1 MAEAA
6 KRNRAEPQEHLVR
19 GRRERAK
26 QEKRE
31 RIIHATKLLFAKKGF
46 SATTTQEIAELADI
60 GTGTLFLYAQTK
72 EDLLVMVFRD
82 EMFAVTQAA
91 FKSAPADGSLLKQI
105 LHVFTSMVRYHE
117 RDIEVARI
125 LILQV
130 TIPPNTERLEDVRA
144 MLDIVNDGIV
154 GLIEKNRV
162 QGKIRNDFNEI
173 VAAEMIF
180 SIYYTHLLRW
190 LGGHWPVTVFLHRLE
205 GSLTLALAGLEWQD
219 KRRS

>member
-1 MAEAA
+1 MAEAV
-6 KRNRAEPQEHLVR
+6 KQNRAKPKEHLVL

-31 RIIHATKLLFAKKGF
+31 KIIRATKFLFAKKGF
-46 SATTTQEIAELADI
+46 SATTTQEIAEFADI

-82 EMFAVTQAA
+82 EMFAVAQAA
-91 FKSAPADGSLLKQI
+91 FKSAPAEGSLLEQM

-117 RDIEVARI
+117 LDIEISRI

-130 TIPPNTERLEDVRA
+130 TIPANTDRLEDVRA
-144 MLDIVNDGIV
+144 MLDVVKDGIV
-154 GLIEKNRV
+154 RLIEKKRTQN
-162 QGKIRNDFNEI
+162 KIRNDFNEV
-173 VAAEMIF
+173 VAAEMVF

-190 LGGHWPVTVFLHRLE
+190 LGGHWSVTVFLRQLE
-205 GSLTLALAGLEWQD
+205 AALSLALAGL
-219 KRRS
+219 KR

>member
-1 MAEAA
+1 MVQAA
-6 KRNRAEPQEHLVR
+6 KRNRAAPQEHLVQ

-31 RIIHATKLLFAKKGF
+31 KIIRVAKLLFAKKGF

-72 EDLLVMVFRD
+72 EDLLVMVFRE
-82 EMFAVTQAA
+82 EMFAVAQAA
-91 FKSAPADGSLLKQI
+91 FKSAPVDGSLLKQM
-105 LHVFTSMVRYHE
+105 LHVFTSMVQYHE
-117 RDIEVARI
+117 RDIAISRL

-130 TIPPNTERLEDVRA
+130 TIPANADRLEDVRA

-154 GLIEKNRV
+154 GLIEKKRA
-162 QGKIRNDFNEI
+162 QGKIRNDFSAI
-173 VAAEMIF
+173 VAAEMLF

-190 LGGHWPVTVFLHRLE
+190 LGGHWSVTVFLRQLE
-205 GSLTLALAGLEWQD
+205 ASLTLALAGVE
-219 KRRS
+219 R